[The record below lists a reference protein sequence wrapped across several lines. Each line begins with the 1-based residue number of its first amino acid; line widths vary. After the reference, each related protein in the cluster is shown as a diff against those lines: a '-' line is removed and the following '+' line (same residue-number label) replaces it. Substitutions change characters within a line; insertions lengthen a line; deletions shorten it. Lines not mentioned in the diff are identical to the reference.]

1 METKPYFYM
10 TKVYGELIKLKDEKV
25 EDSETKA

>member
-10 TKVYGELIKLKDEKV
+10 TKVYDELIKLKDEKV
-25 EDSETKA
+25 EDEEVKA